1 MIAPRRSV
9 VVPGEAWKSTV
20 CTVLI
25 EDGPP
30 FGRAQVDAQAHGTRP
45 RNVPPYNPP
54 MPRPPDPAELSERS
68 STRQRRLTLAAAAGA
83 SLVAIALGLLAL
95 TRPAQAVPS
104 LAQAWTLALGVACV
118 AVALGWTLWR
128 QHALT
133 IDLNLARTKSLALH
147 ELCDAWIW
155 EADPTHRVTRWR
167 PPADAALRGPLQDE
181 VVGRALWE
189 VFGADATSAATLRSR
204 MEGGLPLRAQA
215 VTLPATEHDAAGP
228 RRFEL
233 RGTPLPDPTGTPAGW
248 IGSARALDDVEAL
261 DHDRH
266 TLQAL
271 LPTLPVP
278 VFEFGGDAGGA
289 RTLRRANPA
298 AAQWLGTRTDELDGM
313 ELAELLSRLP
323 QDLRPG
329 IAQALAQPRDGAEL
343 PPCAGWQLHVRSLAA
358 RADTG
363 PGSSH
368 GWVLVLT
375 PPGRVEAGAPSAAA
389 PPDSES
395 FSYTVSHDLRAPVR
409 VVEGFTKI
417 LKEDYG
423 RQLDRIGNDHLDRVL
438 GAAARMNS
446 MIDALLALSQLSSRP
461 LSRQPVNLS
470 QLAAYVVEDLRR
482 QAPERKVGVHVEGG
496 LLAQG
501 DPTLLRVVLENLIGN
516 AWKYSARTRNAQ
528 IWLERGQHAGQAV
541 FTVRD
546 NGAGFDMRFAD
557 RLFGVFQRLHSAS
570 DFPGTGIGLATV
582 RRIVT
587 RHGGEIWAESVVD
600 KGSSFHFT
608 IPPAPA
614 PGS

>member
-1 MIAPRRSV
+1 
-9 VVPGEAWKSTV
+9 
-20 CTVLI
+20 
-25 EDGPP
+25 
-30 FGRAQVDAQAHGTRP
+30 
-45 RNVPPYNPP
+45 

-68 STRQRRLTLAAAAGA
+68 STRLRRLTLAAALAA
-83 SLVAIALGLLAL
+83 SLLAVALGLLAL
-95 TRPAQAVPS
+95 ARPAQAAPS
-104 LAQAWTLALGVACV
+104 LLQAWALALGMACV
-118 AVALGWTLWR
+118 AAAVGWTLWR

-133 IDLNLARTKSLALH
+133 ADLHRVRTEALALRD
-147 ELCDAWIW
+147 LCDAWIW
-155 EADPTHRVTRWR
+155 EADTTHRVTRWR
-167 PPADAALRGPLQDE
+167 PPADAALRGPQQDA
-181 VVGRALWE
+181 VVGRPLWE
-189 VFGADATSAATLRSR
+189 VFDAEAVSAATLRSR

-215 VTLPATEHDAAGP
+215 VALPAAERGAAGSH
-228 RRFEL
+228 RFEL
-233 RGTPLPDPTGTPAGW
+233 RGTPLPDPTGATAGW
-248 IGSARALDDVEAL
+248 IGSARALDDAEAL
-261 DHDRH
+261 DHDRS

-271 LPTLPVP
+271 LLALPVP
-278 VFEFGGDAGGA
+278 VFEFGGDASGA
-289 RTLRRANPA
+289 RTVRRANPA
-298 AAQWLGTRTDELDGM
+298 AAQWLGSRADELEEMDF
-313 ELAELLSRLP
+313 AELLSRLP
-323 QDLRPG
+323 QDLRPVV
-329 IAQALAQPRDGAEL
+329 AQALAQPRDGAEL
-343 PPCAGWQLHVRSLAA
+343 PPCAGWQVHVRSLAA
-358 RADTG
+358 RAGAG
-363 PGSSH
+363 PASTHCG
-368 GWVLVLT
+368 VLVLM
-375 PPGRVEAGAPSAAA
+375 PPGRVEAGAPSPAAA
-389 PPDSES
+389 ADSES

-516 AWKYSARTRNAQ
+516 AWKYSSRTRNAQ

-600 KGSSFHFT
+600 RGSSFHFT

-614 PGS
+614 TGG